1 LFASGPSLWPS
12 SKYKGFEAAKFQT
25 SPRIDSSEEKKL
37 DWKCVAWDLERIF
50 RKQFALESASVSL
63 NQTNNTLNLM
73 DGPWL
78 QEARDALDDV
88 INVKE
93 ARRRQEE
100 AEASIEKGH
109 GAEPERQPASHL
121 ANTPSCC
128 AGASIPVWPKAS
140 LIDTSPLTQSEG

>member
-1 LFASGPSLWPS
+1 MPQRHLGILIKIKRAQLDFQHLWKQNPEFS
-12 SKYKGFEAAKFQT
+12 EFRARAQAARILALQKRKREAM
-25 SPRIDSSEEKKL
+25 EKKL

-63 NQTNNTLNLM
+63 NQTNNTLNLT
-73 DGPWL
+73 DGQWL

-109 GAEPERQPASHL
+109 GAEPERQPASRHGNGAWL
-121 ANTPSCC
+121 AH
-128 AGASIPVWPKAS
+128 G
-140 LIDTSPLTQSEG
+140 